1 MKRKLVYFLYSGY
14 IVFLVGLLGSRFAN
28 SISKGTL
35 NIICLFI
42 FIGVLAFCCGG
53 FVGYPTRQIDTEQTI
68 KDKLESRD
76 DAILIKELF
85 IMIIPLV
92 IIFIINYFVLSCF
105 FANNKSFVIFSFI
118 LSINSLN
125 ILSTSIL

>member
-1 MKRKLVYFLYSGY
+1 MKCKLVYFLYSGY

-92 IIFIINYFVLSCF
+92 IIFIINYFC
-105 FANNKSFVIFSFI
+105 
-118 LSINSLN
+118 
-125 ILSTSIL
+125 

>member
-35 NIICLFI
+35 NIIYLFI

-92 IIFIINYFVLSCF
+92 IIFIINYFCWV
-105 FANNKSFVIFSFI
+105 
-118 LSINSLN
+118 
-125 ILSTSIL
+125 

>member
-42 FIGVLAFCCGG
+42 FIGVLAF
-53 FVGYPTRQIDTEQTI
+53 VVVV
-68 KDKLESRD
+68 L
-76 DAILIKELF
+76 
-85 IMIIPLV
+85 LV
-92 IIFIINYFVLSCF
+92 IQLVKLIQNRPSKIS
-105 FANNKSFVIFSFI
+105 
-118 LSINSLN
+118 
-125 ILSTSIL
+125 

>member
-68 KDKLESRD
+68 KDNQRVVYNDNS
-76 DAILIKELF
+76 
-85 IMIIPLV
+85 V
-92 IIFIINYFVLSCF
+92 SNYFYYQLFLLSLKCDNF
-105 FANNKSFVIFSFI
+105 FVNA
-118 LSINSLN
+118 
-125 ILSTSIL
+125 